1 MRQQQQSSSRARQR
15 GFSLIELM
23 IVIAI
28 IGILVG
34 VGVPAWQASVRS
46 ANEANAVRALN
57 TIATVQATFY
67 NSKNRTGYATF
78 DQLVEAG
85 LLDARFKGDQPV
97 VDGYIYALN
106 VTARG
111 PGQPPAYAVNANPE
125 KPTGLTAT
133 GNQYFYRG
141 SDTAAVH
148 SNPSQPA
155 TSQDPPIGGQASQ

>member
-1 MRQQQQSSSRARQR
+1 MRQENSYRHSYRKGAR

-46 ANEANAVRALN
+46 ANEANAIRALN
-57 TIATVQATFY
+57 TISAVQATYF

-85 LLDARFKGDQPV
+85 LLDARFKGEAPS
-97 VDGYIYALN
+97 VDGYVYTMTITTRA
-106 VTARG
+106 
-111 PGQPPAYAVNANPE
+111 PGQPAGYGVNANPE
-125 KPTGLTAT
+125 KATGLTAT

-141 SDTAAVH
+141 SDSSAVH
-148 SNPSQPA
+148 SNATQPA
-155 TSQDPPIGGQASQ
+155 TSSDPPVGG

>member
-1 MRQQQQSSSRARQR
+1 MRQQNSHHRRAR

-46 ANEANAVRALN
+46 ANEANAIRALN
-57 TIATVQATFY
+57 TIAAVQATYY

-78 DQLVEAG
+78 DQLVENG
-85 LLDARFKGDQPV
+85 LLDARFKGEAPS
-97 VDGYIYALN
+97 VDGYVYTITI
-106 VTARG
+106 TARA
-111 PGQPPAYAVNANPE
+111 PGQPAGYAVNANPE
-125 KPTGLTAT
+125 KATGLTAT

-141 SDTAAVH
+141 SDTSAVH
-148 SNPSQPA
+148 SNATQPA
-155 TSQDPPIGGQASQ
+155 TAADAPVGG